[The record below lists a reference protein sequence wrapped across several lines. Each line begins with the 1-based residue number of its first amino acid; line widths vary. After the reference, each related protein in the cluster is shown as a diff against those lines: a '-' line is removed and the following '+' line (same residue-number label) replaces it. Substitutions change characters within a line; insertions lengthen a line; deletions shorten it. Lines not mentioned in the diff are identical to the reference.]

1 MYGTRA
7 LLCVSGT
14 PTREDDTCE
23 ARMAQYRVSL
33 ISETRMAQYL
43 LLLFSETRMAQY
55 RYLLPLFS
63 ETRMAQYRVSLIP
76 ANRRRPGSRRLP
88 GGGGRVTRPPEWVL
102 GRCFNPSPSL
112 RWEAAEVRRSCPPY
126 N

>member
-1 MYGTRA
+1 MYGTGA

-63 ETRMAQYRVSLIP
+63 ETRMAQYRVSLISE
-76 ANRRRPGSRRLP
+76 ARKAQY
-88 GGGGRVTRPPEWVL
+88 WV
-102 GRCFNPSPSL
+102 SL
-112 RWEAAEVRRSCPPY
+112 LWHKTMFHSSQRHCLSLLRQFFSHHH
-126 N
+126 